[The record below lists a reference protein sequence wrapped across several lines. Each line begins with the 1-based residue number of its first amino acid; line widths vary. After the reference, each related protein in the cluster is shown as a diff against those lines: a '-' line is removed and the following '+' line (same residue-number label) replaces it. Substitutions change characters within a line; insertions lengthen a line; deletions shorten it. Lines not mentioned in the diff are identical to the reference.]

1 LYPVVDG
8 ALIER
13 RGWKDGFM
21 ELKPTQEASG
31 QRRMPLEGIRVVDF
45 SWIQAGPWVGRYFA
59 NYGAE
64 VIMIADLRDP
74 EYAEA
79 IVAVKGVV
87 PGRGTSHGSAKDSV
101 SKLSDVRERMQHVEA
116 VWQAFLR
123 THTKQELFVGAQT
136 RGVVLMP
143 VNTVKDIIEDI
154 GLQERN
160 YFVHVLHPELGAVPE
175 VSRTSIPAF

>member
-1 LYPVVDG
+1 
-8 ALIER
+8 
-13 RGWKDGFM
+13 
-21 ELKPTQEASG
+21 
-31 QRRMPLEGIRVVDF
+31 
-45 SWIQAGPWVGRYFA
+45 
-59 NYGAE
+59 
-64 VIMIADLRDP
+64 MIADLRDP

-160 YFVHVLHPELGAVPE
+160 YFVHVLHPELGQSLKYPGPPYRLSETPWRIVRRAPLIRE
-175 VSRTSIPAF
+175 H